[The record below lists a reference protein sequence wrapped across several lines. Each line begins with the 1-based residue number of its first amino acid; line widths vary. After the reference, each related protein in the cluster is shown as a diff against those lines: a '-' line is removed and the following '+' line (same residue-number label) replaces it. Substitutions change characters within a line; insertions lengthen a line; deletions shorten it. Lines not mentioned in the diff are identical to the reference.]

1 MNFKY
6 YDIMSSLVAGYVLL
20 VIGMYS
26 FQIEYKNDYT
36 VAYLAFAFICGYVIN
51 SVGSLLEPIYYF
63 TIGGKPSTRLLME
76 DVKKHCW
83 TYNLFIPKNTGIKKV
98 RFYETKNVRKILLK
112 GLENENPSEDRL
124 FSKAM
129 REVNG
134 IQDSRVPDFN
144 AHYALSR
151 TILTTVLISTILLL
165 LSSYSSYWQSYL
177 SIVVLLICW
186 NRYKERA
193 YYYAREVLNEYLKQ
207 NKE

>member
-6 YDIMSSLVAGYVLL
+6 YDIMSNLVVGYVVL
-20 VIGMYS
+20 VIAMYS
-26 FQIEYKNDYT
+26 LQIEYNKDYT
-36 VAYLAFAFICGYVIN
+36 IAYLAFAFLCGYVIN

-63 TIGGKPSTRLLME
+63 TIGGKPSSRLLNE
-76 DVKKHCW
+76 GKEKHCLL
-83 TYNLFIPKNTGIKKV
+83 YHFFIPKNTGIKKV
-98 RFYETKNVRKILLK
+98 RFYETKNIRKILIR

-134 IQDSRVPDFN
+134 DQKTRVPDFN
-144 AHYALSR
+144 AYYALSR
-151 TILTTVLISTILLL
+151 TVLTTALVSTVFLLA
-165 LSSYSSYWQSYL
+165 SYSFGWQSYL
-177 SIVVLLICW
+177 SIVILLICW